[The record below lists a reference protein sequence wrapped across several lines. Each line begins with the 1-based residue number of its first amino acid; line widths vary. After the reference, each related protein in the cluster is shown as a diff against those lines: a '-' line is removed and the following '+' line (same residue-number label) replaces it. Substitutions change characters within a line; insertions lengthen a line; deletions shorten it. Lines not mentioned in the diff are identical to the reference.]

1 MTITHISVRGAR
13 QNNLQ
18 DISVR
23 IPRNALTVVTG
34 LSGSGKSSLAFDT
47 IYAEGQRRYVETL
60 SAYARQFLDQIE
72 RPDVDSIEGLSPAIS
87 IEQKTTSRSPRS
99 TVGTITEIYDYLRLL
114 YASVGTPHCPNC
126 GRPISR
132 QSAEQIVQRIL
143 QLGGTE
149 RVTIMAPVV
158 RGRKGEFRDLLDE
171 LDQQGFRARVDNE
184 IRDLSEPV
192 YLDKRKNHTIEAI
205 VDRILLK
212 RAEPKS
218 SEAKSSEPQSVEPK
232 LAAESGDS
240 SEKAPTLLGKGAKS
254 KPSMEKRLET
264 AVSQALQLANGLVL
278 VGISGGEEQ
287 LFSSSMACPDCGLDV
302 PKLEPRSFSFNST
315 FGACPEC
322 HGLGSLYDLDPA
334 KVITDWS
341 KPLLDGGLGPG
352 SSSQYLLKLLNLT
365 ATRYGIDLS
374 EPFEDLPARLQHIL
388 VYGPP
393 KNEGPRTGFHGILAY
408 LRDSME
414 DSRTETY
421 REYMMNFM
429 SATPCPTCRGKR
441 LRPESLAVKIG
452 GLSISDFTAL
462 PLKKSLSAAI
472 GLTFNARETLVA
484 ERIRREIVERL
495 EFLITVGLSYL
506 SLDRNATTLSGGE
519 GQRIRLATQ
528 IGSRLRG
535 VLYVLDEPS
544 IGLHQ
549 RDNMRLIHALEQL
562 RDLGNTVLVVEHDE
576 DTIREADYVVD
587 LGPGAGRLGGYVV
600 AEGTPAEIMAAPQ
613 SLTGRYLSGAAS
625 IVQRPHPRRLTG
637 KWLTIE
643 GAREHNLQDIN
654 ARLPLGVMTVV
665 TGVSGSGKSTLIND
679 ILYRSL
685 AQTLYG
691 SREEPGVHERL
702 TGAESLDKVIRID
715 QSAIGRTPRSNPAT
729 YTQVFTPIRDLF
741 AMLPEAR
748 ERGYKP
754 GRFSFNVK
762 GGRCEACQ
770 GDGQRRIEM
779 NFMPDVY
786 VQCEVCNGR
795 RYNQETLAVR
805 FHGHSIADVLD
816 LTIEDALEVLV
827 DVPQVHQ
834 KLQTLVDVGLGYVHL
849 GQSATTLSGGEA
861 QRMKLARE
869 LSKRQTGR
877 TLYLLDEPTTG
888 LHFDDV
894 RKLLEVLHRLADLGN
909 TVVIIEHNLDVIRNA
924 DWIIDLGPEGGEEG
938 GLIVAEGR
946 PAKIAAAKGSFTGQ
960 YLARYYQGSPPAEE
974 DSEVM
979 DEPVAEQA
987 NAKAGLHR
995 EAREPSERQHKKDGI
1010 PQVSARATNAVRDKN
1025 NLPTKQLKKNP
1036 KKAAPRKAANAAKK
1050 SGAKQESDALRDR
1063 VLS

>member
-1 MTITHISVRGAR
+1 MSITHISVRGAR
-13 QNNLQ
+13 QHNLR
-18 DISVR
+18 DINVR
-23 IPRNALTVVTG
+23 IPRNTLTVVTG

-126 GRPISR
+126 GRPITR
-132 QSAEQIVQRIL
+132 QTAEQIVQRIL
-143 QLGGTE
+143 QLGTGE
-149 RVTIMAPVV
+149 RVTVMAPVV
-158 RGRKGEFRDLLDE
+158 RGRKGEFKDLLDQ
-171 LDQQGFRARVDNE
+171 LDQQGFRARVDGE
-184 IRDLSEPV
+184 IIDLSEPPS
-192 YLDKRKNHTIEAI
+192 LDKRKNHTIEAI

-212 RAEPKS
+212 PSSADTEKLQSTGSLGAPSSAQPKVG
-218 SEAKSSEPQSVEPK
+218 KQEPQT
-232 LAAESGDS
+232 G
-240 SEKAPTLLGKGAKS
+240 
-254 KPSMEKRLET
+254 KPSVEKRLEA
-264 AVSQALQLANGLVL
+264 AVTKALQLANGLVL
-278 VGISGGEEQ
+278 IGFANGEEQ
-287 LFSSSMACPDCGLDV
+287 IFSSSMACPDCGLDV

-352 SSSQYLLKLLNLT
+352 SASQYLLRLINL
-365 ATRYGIDLS
+365 ASERYGIDLKK
-374 EPFEDLPARLQHIL
+374 PFEDLPPKQQHIL

-393 KNEGPRTGFHGILAY
+393 KGEAPRTGFHGILNY
-408 LRDSME
+408 LRDTIDEARS
-414 DSRTETY
+414 DGY
-421 REYMMNFM
+421 REYMMTFM
-429 SATPCPTCRGKR
+429 SATPCPACRGKR
-441 LRPESLAVKIG
+441 LRPESLAVKIN
-452 GLSISDFTAL
+452 GLSIADFTGL
-462 PLKKSLSAAI
+462 PLNRALSVAYE
-472 GLTFNARETLVA
+472 FNFTAREALVA
-484 ERIRREIVERL
+484 DRIRREIIERL
-495 EFLITVGLSYL
+495 EFLCAVGLNYL
-506 SLDRNATTLSGGE
+506 SLNRNAATLSGGE

-549 RDNMRLIHALEQL
+549 RDNSRLIEALVRL

-576 DTIREADYVVD
+576 ETIRHADYVLD

-600 AEGTPAEIMAAPQ
+600 AQGTPADIMACPE
-613 SLTGRYLSGAAS
+613 SLTGKYLSGATG
-625 IVQRPHPRRLTG
+625 ILHRTEPRPLTG
-637 KWLTIE
+637 KWITVH
-643 GAREHNLQDIN
+643 GAREHNLQDLTI
-654 ARLPLGVMTVV
+654 RIPLGVMTVV

-685 AQTLYG
+685 AKALYG
-691 SREEPGVHERL
+691 SREEPGVHESL
-702 TGAESLDKVIRID
+702 EGADQIDKVIRID
-715 QSAIGRTPRSNPAT
+715 QAPIGRTPRSNPAT
-729 YTQVFTPIRDLF
+729 YTQVFSPIRDLF
-741 AMLPEAR
+741 AWLPEAR

-754 GRFSFNVK
+754 GRFSFNVA

-795 RYNQETLAVR
+795 RYNQETLAVK
-805 FHGHSIADVLD
+805 FHGYSIADILD
-816 LTIEDALEVLV
+816 LTIEDALTVLA
-827 DVPQVHQ
+827 DVPTVRQ

-894 RKLLEVLHRLADLGN
+894 RKLLEVLHRLTDLGN
-909 TVVIIEHNLDVIRNA
+909 SIIIIEHNLDVIRNA
-924 DWIIDLGPEGGEEG
+924 DWILDLGPEGGEDG
-938 GLIVAEGR
+938 GRVVGEGR
-946 PAKIAAAKGSFTGQ
+946 PAKIAKTPGSFTGEF
-960 YLARYYQGSPPAEE
+960 LARYYASHNGKLEEITPSNVSDTMGLGAPSLAEPRVGKLE
-974 DSEVM
+974 RKNGNDKVSEQNGGRKRLIS
-979 DEPVAEQA
+979 DPVPD
-987 NAKAGLHR
+987 K
-995 EAREPSERQHKKDGI
+995 SER
-1010 PQVSARATNAVRDKN
+1010 S
-1025 NLPTKQLKKNP
+1025 
-1036 KKAAPRKAANAAKK
+1036 KK
-1050 SGAKQESDALRDR
+1050 SKGKKPVRA
-1063 VLS
+1063 